1 MIWKA
6 QTTGA
11 VLGEMCRFNVRLLTS
26 VIITVYVMTQS
37 ESLSAAKVFP
47 MFAIINILSGTVL
60 GHMPWGWKAWMEVS
74 VAAKRI
80 EDFLLLPELAE
91 KDTEEKYDGCP
102 EVKVSNFTAQYEIK
116 KKSKKEDDKD
126 KKSEKEEEKV
136 YKTVLEDISVDL
148 SGNKL
153 LAVVG
158 PVGAGKV
165 GIDTC
170 GYIRMILECS
180 RYHLKENF
188 TIRSSTYI
196 IILSSRVPF

>member
-80 EDFLLLPELAE
+80 EDFLLFPELSNQ
-91 KDTEEKYDGCP
+91 DSEENCDGCP
-102 EVKVSNFTAQYEIK
+102 EVQVSGFTAQYEIK
-116 KKSKKEDDKD
+116 KKDKKEEGKD
-126 KKSEKEEEKV
+126 EKAEKKEEDKV
-136 YKTVLEDISVDL
+136 YKTVLDDITVDI

-165 GIDTC
+165 D
-170 GYIRMILECS
+170 
-180 RYHLKENF
+180 
-188 TIRSSTYI
+188 I
-196 IILSSRVPF
+196 IIIYNIG